1 MNADPT
7 RDSHALASLYILEA
21 KQSAFPSLLPLESK
35 SWTVTAQDLPV
46 AKSYESHTRE
56 EQAIY
61 CYANP
66 HFLLESSLSF
76 LQRNFFATVD
86 WNDKRYFFLI
96 FSTSSQTK
104 WRNCDAV

>member
-61 CYANP
+61 CLKSESAFSARKFSLLP
-66 HFLLESSLSF
+66 SKKFLRYSGLE
-76 LQRNFFATVD
+76 R
-86 WNDKRYFFLI
+86 
-96 FSTSSQTK
+96 
-104 WRNCDAV
+104 